1 MHAAFHVWTA
11 DAGCPSGMSL
21 IAMFVLGLSAK
32 LLMLTAVVLL
42 VHASPVGQMVM
53 PEPADAI
60 AV

>member
-1 MHAAFHVWTA
+1 
-11 DAGCPSGMSL
+11 MSL

-32 LLMLTAVVLL
+32 LLLLTAVVLL
-42 VHASPVGQMVM
+42 VHASPVGHMVM